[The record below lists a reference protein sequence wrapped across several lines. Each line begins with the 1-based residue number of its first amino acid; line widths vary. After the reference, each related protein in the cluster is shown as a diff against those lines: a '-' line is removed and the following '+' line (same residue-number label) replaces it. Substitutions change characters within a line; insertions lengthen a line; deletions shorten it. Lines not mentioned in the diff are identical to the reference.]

1 MADERQDADRRNR
14 DLERSTEAHWRA
26 AEAGAEE
33 ADEPTQTT
41 REGLEIPVAKRED
54 VFEVFE
60 RAAKGG
66 SDSGSQPPEK

>member
-14 DLERSTEAHWRA
+14 DRERSTEAHWRA

-33 ADEPTQTT
+33 ADESTRTT
-41 REGLEIPVAKRED
+41 REGLEVPVPKRKD

-60 RAAKGG
+60 QAAKGG
-66 SDSGSQPPEK
+66 SDSGSRSPKK